1 MEIIEKIYHDS
12 FNNELEKLGF
22 KFPWQ
27 KKKKK
32 EKESWKTKFASTIQ
46 NEVKEYNL
54 DSRFAKGIARFIS
67 RRGL

>member
-1 MEIIEKIYHDS
+1 MNEYYKHGFCD
-12 FNNELEKLGF
+12 ELEKLGF
-22 KFPWQ
+22 RFPWQ

-32 EKESWKTKFASTIQ
+32 EKETWKTKFASTIQ

-67 RRGL
+67 KKGI